1 MAITR
6 DTLRLLDGMRIAMS
20 EPVDAAAERII
31 LAWAT
36 AWNEVAA
43 EWDAA
48 IADLIATS
56 DDGQWPSRRAIS
68 RAKRAQKALALTR
81 RAIFDLAADLP
92 VTVTQALPAMTK
104 DAADWSRRLSASQ
117 FPPVAGDSISVMG
130 TFNRVDPRALQAIV
144 ERTSQQVTS
153 LSLPLTDQ
161 MTRAMRSALIRGI
174 VAGDNPRTV
183 ARDMLTRL
191 EGVFNGGRNR
201 ALVIARTEML
211 DAYRAANMAGEDSM
225 KDVLQGWTWGATL
238 DNRTCPSC
246 FGMHG
251 SEHKLSESGPI
262 DHQQGRCC
270 RLPLTKSWKDLGF
283 DIVEPKSLLPDAKA
297 RLDAM
302 PRADQLAVMGKAR
315 LELLDSGA
323 VSLSDLAT
331 RKSTPGWRDSMVMTP
346 LSDLRA
352 KAAA

>member
-6 DTLRLLDGMRIAMS
+6 DTLRLLDGMRISMG
-20 EPVDAAAERII
+20 EPVDAASERIL

-36 AWNEVAA
+36 AWNEIAA

-48 IADLIATS
+48 LADLIASS
-56 DDGQWPSRRAIS
+56 DDGAWPSRRQIT
-68 RAKRAQKALALTR
+68 RAKRAQKALEVTRKALFR
-81 RAIFDLAADLP
+81 LAADLP
-92 VTVTQALPAMTK
+92 VTVAQALPAMTS
-104 DAADWSRRLSASQ
+104 DAAQWSRRLAASQ
-117 FPPVAGDSISVMG
+117 YPTQAGTAAQVMG
-130 TFNRVDPRALQAIV
+130 TFGQLDTRALTAIV
-144 ERTSQQVTS
+144 NRTTQQITS
-153 LSLPLTDQ
+153 LAQPLTDQ
-161 MTRAMRSALIRGI
+161 MTRAMRSALIRGMA
-174 VAGDNPRTV
+174 VGDNPRAV
-183 ARDMLTRL
+183 AADMLARL

-211 DAYRAANMAGEDSM
+211 DAYRAANMVGEDSM

-238 DNRTCPSC
+238 DRRTCPSC

-251 SEHKLSESGPI
+251 TEHKLTEPGPI
-262 DHQQGRCC
+262 DHQQGRCA
-270 RLPLTKSWKDLGF
+270 RLPLTKSWKDLGL
-283 DIVEPKSLLPDAKA
+283 DVVEPKSLLPDAKA

-302 PRADQLAVMGKAR
+302 SREDQLLVMGKAR

-331 RKSTPGWRDSMVMTP
+331 KKSTPGWRDSMVMTP